1 MEVLYMEVKALQ
13 AMLNVCPSTA
23 KKRIAKVR
31 KSLGIPK
38 YEKVTVEEFCKE
50 YRLNYDTV
58 QKILQEGI
66 KRKQ

>member
-1 MEVLYMEVKALQ
+1 
-13 AMLNVCPSTA
+13 MLNICASTA

-38 YEKVTVEEFCKE
+38 YEKVTVEEFCKY

-58 QKILQEGI
+58 QKILQEGV
-66 KRKQ
+66 KRKH